1 MVVHFLREKLDKVLK
16 DIFPELGEVSFN
28 ISADNRFGDYTTNV
42 AMVVKVS
49 DKNPKDI
56 ATTIIEELKK
66 DKEFTDAVSEV
77 NIAGPGF
84 INFTLSSE
92 TVLSELNKTVKESEK
107 GFDFIKGKKIN
118 IEFISANPT
127 GALHLGHGRGAFYG
141 DILANIFS
149 FAGGNVTREY
159 YVNDSRES
167 NQIKELGKLALG
179 TGEQYKG
186 ERTSAL
192 IEQNDFSQM
201 SEVDAG
207 FKLATLIQRD
217 NRDFIEEKLLVHFDE
232 WYSEDGKLRASG
244 SNQKMFEE
252 LKDKNLVY
260 EKEGAWWAKTTEY
273 GDDEDRVVLRSDLTF
288 SYFLS
293 DITYHS
299 DKFSRGYGEVINV
312 WGADHHG
319 HVKRMMAVKKMLGW
333 EGEFKV
339 FITQLVSLKENGEV
353 SKMSKRAG
361 NVVLLEDLVEEIGLD
376 VVRWFY
382 NERALN
388 THMEFDVALAKEHS
402 DKNPV
407 FYVQYAH
414 ARMSSIIANTK
425 ALSPYGIKLDEILK
439 NKSGRD
445 LAVKLL
451 QFPEVIEL
459 SAEDCQVNR
468 LNTYAYELASSFS
481 QFYRDTRVIEEDKY
495 NVGALELVLSTRII
509 LAKTLSLLGI
519 SAPEKM

>member
-1 MVVHFLREKLDKVLK
+1 MVIHFLREKLNYVLK
-16 DIFPELGEVSFN
+16 EAFPEIGEISFN
-28 ISADNRFGDYTTNV
+28 ISADNRYGDYTTNI
-42 AMVVKVS
+42 AMVAKVENKTS
-49 DKNPKDI
+49 KEVAEIFIGNLKEDKGFG
-56 ATTIIEELKK
+56 EV
-66 DKEFTDAVSEV
+66 VSEI

-84 INFTLSSE
+84 INFTLSTE
-92 TVLSELNKTVKESEK
+92 AILRELSKTVEATEK
-107 GFDFIKGKKIN
+107 GFDFIKDKKIN

-141 DILANIFS
+141 DSLANIFS
-149 FAGGNVTREY
+149 LAGGDVTREY

-179 TGEQYKG
+179 VGEQYKT
-186 ERTSAL
+186 EKTVAL

-207 FKLATLIQRD
+207 FKLATLIQRE
-217 NRDFIEEKLLVHFDE
+217 NRDFVEEKLGVRFDE

-244 SNQKMFEE
+244 SNQKTFDE
-252 LKDKNLVY
+252 LKEKNLVY

-273 GDDEDRVVLRSDLTF
+273 GDDEDRVVLRSDGTF

-293 DITYHS
+293 DISYHV
-299 DKFSRGYGEVINV
+299 DKFSRKYREVIDV

-319 HVKRMMAVKKMLGW
+319 HVKRMMAIKKMLGW
-333 EGEFKV
+333 EGDFKV

-361 NVVLLEDLVEEIGLD
+361 NVVLLEDLVSEIGLD

-402 DKNPV
+402 EKNPV

-414 ARMSSIIANTK
+414 ARMASIAVNCST
-425 ALSPYGIKLDEILK
+425 LSGNDTPLSLVLE
-439 NKSGRD
+439 NKSARV
-445 LAVKLL
+445 LATKLI
-451 QFPEVIEL
+451 QFSEMVE
-459 SAEDCQVNR
+459 STTEDCQVNH
-468 LNTYAYELASSFS
+468 LTTYAYELASLFS
-481 QFYRDTRVIEEDKY
+481 QFYRDVRVIEEDKY
-495 NVGALELVLSTRII
+495 NKGALELVQSTQTI
-509 LAKTLSLLGI
+509 LAKTLSLLGV